1 MDSLLTTKTG
11 GVLQVLLTTT
21 PFAKFIL
28 LILLVFSII
37 AWAIIIR
44 KWSFFRRVQR
54 ENQSFLNLFRQRSSL
69 LNFALTAPR
78 HEASALPA
86 LLAEAVNEWQRLTG
100 RQHEI
105 DLGPAA
111 VESVMPII
119 SEAMNR
125 RISSEL
131 GRYEN
136 SLSFL
141 ATAGSA
147 SPFLGL
153 LGTVWGIMKS
163 FMDIRGLPAVNLQ
176 VVAPGIADALIVTA
190 AGLLVAVPAVIYYNH
205 FLGRIKDLV
214 STMERFSSE
223 VASDLRA
230 EFLRRSNRSSSSSP
244 KRSEFELKA

>member
-1 MDSLLTTKTG
+1 MDTLLTTKPS
-11 GVLQVLLTTT
+11 GVLQVILTTT

-28 LILLVFSII
+28 LILLVFSVVS
-37 AWAIIIR
+37 WAIIIG
-44 KWSFFRRVQR
+44 KWSFFRRVKR
-54 ENQSFLNLFRQRSSL
+54 DNTAFMNLFRQRVNL
-69 LNFALTAPR
+69 LNFARTAPR
-78 HEASALPA
+78 FKDSALPD
-86 LLAEAVNEWQRLTG
+86 LLANAMTEWNRLAG
-100 RQHEI
+100 SESRF
-105 DLGPAA
+105 DLSPGA

-125 RISSEL
+125 RISSEQT
-131 GRYEN
+131 RYEN
-136 SLSFL
+136 TLSFL

-176 VVAPGIADALIVTA
+176 IVAPGIADALIVTA
-190 AGLLVAVPAVIYYNH
+190 AGLLVAVPAVIFYNH

-214 STMERFSSE
+214 GVTERFSSE

-230 EFLRRSNRSSSSSP
+230 EFL
-244 KRSEFELKA
+244 KRDHGQCG

>member
-1 MDSLLTTKTG
+1 MDTLLTTKPS
-11 GVLQVLLTTT
+11 GVLQVILTTT

-28 LILLVFSII
+28 LILLIFSVVS
-37 AWAIIIR
+37 WAIIIS
-44 KWSFFRRVQR
+44 KWSFFRRVKR
-54 ENQSFLNLFRQRSSL
+54 DNTAFMNLFRQRINL
-69 LNFALTAPR
+69 LSFARTAP
-78 HEASALPA
+78 HFKDSALPD
-86 LLAEAVNEWQRLTG
+86 LLANAVTEWNRLAG
-100 RQHEI
+100 SESRF
-105 DLGPAA
+105 DLSPGA

-125 RISSEL
+125 RISLEQAH
-131 GRYEN
+131 YEN

-141 ATAGSA
+141 ATAGGA

-176 VVAPGIADALIVTA
+176 IVAPGIADALIVTA
-190 AGLLVAVPAVIYYNH
+190 AGLLVAVPAVIFYNH

-214 STMERFSSE
+214 GVTERFSSE

-230 EFLRRSNRSSSSSP
+230 EFLTMKHDRR
-244 KRSEFELKA
+244 

>member
-1 MDSLLTTKTG
+1 MDTLLTTKTG
-11 GVLQVLLTTT
+11 GVMQILLTTT

-28 LILLVFSII
+28 LVLLIFSIVS
-37 AWAIIIR
+37 WAVIIG

-54 ENQSFLNLFRQRSSL
+54 ENRSFLSLFRQRSSL

-78 HEASALPA
+78 SQAAALPV
-86 LLAEAVNEWQRLTG
+86 LLAEAVTEWNRLAG
-100 RQHEI
+100 RQNEL
-105 DLGPAA
+105 DLGPGA

-131 GRYEN
+131 ARYEN

-190 AGLLVAVPAVIYYNH
+190 AGLLVAVPAVIFYNH

-214 STMERFSSE
+214 SVMERFSSE
-223 VASDLRA
+223 VASDLRT
-230 EFLRRSNRSSSSSP
+230 EFL
-244 KRSEFELKA
+244 KRARTRVNPGPG

>member
-1 MDSLLTTKTG
+1 MDTLLTAKTG
-11 GVLQVLLTTT
+11 GVMQILLTTT

-28 LILLVFSII
+28 IILLVFSIVS
-37 AWAIIIR
+37 WAIIIG
-44 KWSFFRRVQR
+44 KWSFFSRVQR
-54 ENQSFLNLFRQRSSL
+54 DNRSFLNRFRQRSSL

-78 HEASALPA
+78 SEAAALPA
-86 LLAEAVNEWQRLTG
+86 LLAEAVNEWNRLAG
-100 RQHEI
+100 RQNEF
-105 DLGPAA
+105 DFGPGA
-111 VESVMPII
+111 VESVMPIV

-131 GRYEN
+131 ARYEN

-190 AGLLVAVPAVIYYNH
+190 AGLVVAVPAVIFYNH

-214 STMERFSSE
+214 SVMERFSSE
-223 VASDLRA
+223 VASDLRT
-230 EFLRRSNRSSSSSP
+230 EFLRRGRARANPGQR
-244 KRSEFELKA
+244 

>member
-1 MDSLLTTKTG
+1 MDTLLTPRPTG
-11 GVLQVLLTTT
+11 VFQVILTTT

-28 LILLVFSII
+28 LILLIFSIVS
-37 AWAIIIR
+37 WAIIIG
-44 KWSFFRRVQR
+44 KWSFFRRVKR
-54 ENQSFLNLFRQRSSL
+54 DNTAFMNLFRQRVSL
-69 LNFALTAPR
+69 LSFARTAPR
-78 HEASALPA
+78 YKDSALPD
-86 LLAEAVNEWQRLTG
+86 LLANAVTEWDRLAG
-100 RQHEI
+100 RESRF
-105 DLGPAA
+105 DLSPGA

-125 RISSEL
+125 RISSEQA
-131 GRYEN
+131 RYEN
-136 SLSFL
+136 TLSFL

-176 VVAPGIADALIVTA
+176 IVAPGIADALIVTA
-190 AGLLVAVPAVIYYNH
+190 AGLLVAVPAVISYNH

-214 STMERFSSE
+214 GVMERFSSE

-230 EFLRRSNRSSSSSP
+230 EFLTMKHDRR
-244 KRSEFELKA
+244 

>member
-1 MDSLLTTKTG
+1 MDTLLTTKTT
-11 GVLQVLLTTT
+11 GVIQVLLTTT

-28 LILLVFSII
+28 IILLIFSIVS
-37 AWAIIIR
+37 WAIIIG
-44 KWSFFRRVQR
+44 KWSFFRRVK
-54 ENQSFLNLFRQRSSL
+54 NDNCSFLNRFGQRTNL
-69 LNFALTAPR
+69 LNFALAAPR
-78 HEASALPA
+78 FRDSALPA
-86 LLAEAVNEWQRLTG
+86 LLADAVTEWNRLFA
-100 RQHEI
+100 RPNEI
-105 DLGPAA
+105 DLAPGS

-125 RISSEL
+125 RISSEQA
-131 GRYEN
+131 RYEN

-163 FMDIRGLPAVNLQ
+163 FMDIRGLPTVNLQ

-190 AGLLVAVPAVIYYNH
+190 AGLVVAVPAVIFYNH
-205 FLGRIKDLV
+205 FLGRIKDLTSV
-214 STMERFSSE
+214 MERFSSE

-230 EFLRRSNRSSSSSP
+230 EFL
-244 KRSEFELKA
+244 KRSRSRASSG